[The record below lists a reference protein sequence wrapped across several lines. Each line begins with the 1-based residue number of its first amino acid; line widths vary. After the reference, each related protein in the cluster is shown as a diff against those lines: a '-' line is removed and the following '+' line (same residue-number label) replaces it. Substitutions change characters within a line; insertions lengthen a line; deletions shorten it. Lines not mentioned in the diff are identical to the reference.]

1 MTLFPIAAFI
11 PRIFHVSLRAV
22 RVSFTSVCINK
33 AVAFRSAAVD
43 FVNDFRDSSRPKQ
56 EGESPEQRPS
66 PILFDFALIP
76 QRERAAGRSFS
87 DRSASNGAATRE
99 MIEPARAILS
109 PQQASRRRFDFDIR
123 NLTQCGV
130 TSNLILS
137 SSLISRLGSS

>member
-1 MTLFPIAAFI
+1 
-11 PRIFHVSLRAV
+11 V
-22 RVSFTSVCINK
+22 RQ
-33 AVAFRSAAVD
+33 AEAR
-43 FVNDFRDSSRPKQ
+43 RRKQ

-99 MIEPARAILS
+99 MIESAHSVLS

-123 NLTQCGV
+123 NLTQRGV
-130 TSNLILS
+130 TSKLILS
-137 SSLISRLGSS
+137 SLLISRLGSSSTD